1 VSAVIRRYRFDPT
14 SSPEIRRQITQGFLP
29 LLRQTPGFVAYY
41 WLDTGDGV
49 GASLSVFESQ
59 AGAEESGAP
68 PGGLRPAASGR
79 VAGHARGS
87 PGRSE
92 GPRL

>member
-1 VSAVIRRYRFDPT
+1 MSAVIRRYRFDPT

-59 AGAEESGAP
+59 AGAEESVRLPADYVQQHLA
-68 PGGLRPAASGR
+68 GLLGTPEVVQGEVKA
-79 VAGHARGS
+79 HA
-87 PGRSE
+87 
-92 GPRL
+92 

>member
-1 VSAVIRRYRFDPT
+1 MYAVIRRYQFDPK

-49 GASLSVFESQ
+49 GASLSIFEAK
-59 AGAEESGAP
+59 AGAEESVRLAAGYVQQHLA
-68 PGGLRPAASGR
+68 GLLGTPEVIQGEVKA
-79 VAGHARGS
+79 HA
-87 PGRSE
+87 
-92 GPRL
+92 